1 MRDGRG
7 EDWGFGGNDRYAEY
21 KERRIRGIRKKKRY
35 YPSTPYFYSLTKMTF
50 YKNSNY
56 PFF

>member
-21 KERRIRGIRKKKRY
+21 KERRIRGIRKKKKEIIALL
-35 YPSTPYFYSLTKMTF
+35 PLLGVLFGNMPLKKS
-50 YKNSNY
+50 
-56 PFF
+56 

>member
-21 KERRIRGIRKKKRY
+21 KERRIRGIRKKKKKVL
-35 YPSTPYFYSLTKMTF
+35 SIYSIFLLLN
-50 YKNSNY
+50 KNDIL
-56 PFF
+56 